1 MPPRI
6 ARDPMGHPQQDF
18 FSSDCFCSSLGTSHD
33 CFCSLLV
40 LQVCSLITFSFQGI
54 GVNTSGTKNLRLANG
69 SHSRSNSFL

>member
-18 FSSDCFCSSLGTSHD
+18 FSSNCFCSSLGTSHD

-40 LQVCSLITFSFQGI
+40 LQVCSLITFSFQGL
-54 GVNTSGTKNLRLANG
+54 G
-69 SHSRSNSFL
+69 